1 MPKIDPYKIKE
12 MQINSVIE
20 NPNMQKDDKITEIH
34 KILNK
39 TNEDLLTEYF
49 YERLENKLFNFEETY
64 SSLFRGSD
72 NNENK
77 KNK

>member
-12 MQINSVIE
+12 IQINSVIE

>member
-12 MQINSVIE
+12 IQINSVIE
-20 NPNMQKDDKITEIH
+20 NPNMQKDDKIIEIH

>member
-12 MQINSVIE
+12 MQINLVIE